1 MIASSLPTIVSLATA
16 PGHGAL
22 AIIRLSGSEAISIT
36 ESFFSK
42 KKLASQKSHSLH
54 FGTIQKESQLID
66 EVLIS
71 IFKSPHSFTG
81 ENTVE
86 IACHGSPFII
96 EQIIQLALQNGAILA
111 KPGEFTQRAFFN
123 GKLDL
128 SQAEA
133 VADIIASENESQHKI
148 AFQQMRGGY
157 SEKIKSLRQEL
168 IDFAALMEL
177 ELDFSEED
185 VEFADREKF
194 LKLVRQTRSS
204 IQELVQSFQLGNV
217 IKKGIPI
224 AIVGKP
230 NVGKSTLL
238 NALLK
243 EEKAIVSSIAGTTR
257 DFIEDTITI
266 KGTMYR
272 FVDTAGIRQA
282 TDEIEAMGIERS
294 FEKMKQASLILYL
307 HDIRLNHLEIVEDF
321 QKMNFDKT
329 QKVIIVLTKSDTIEN
344 YCSAYDIE
352 EAVSTL
358 THRPTLEIAAK
369 SNRNIEKLLQWIEK
383 EIHVEMKQGD
393 YIVSN
398 TRHKEA
404 LQNADKNLA
413 LVQNGLEEK
422 LSGEFISI
430 DMRAALQEL
439 GSITGQI
446 TNEDILSSIFSRFC
460 IGK

>member
-123 GKLDL
+123 GKHDL

-204 IQELVQSFQLGNV
+204 IQELVQSFQLGYV
-217 IKKGIPI
+217 IK
-224 AIVGKP
+224 
-230 NVGKSTLL
+230 
-238 NALLK
+238 
-243 EEKAIVSSIAGTTR
+243 
-257 DFIEDTITI
+257 
-266 KGTMYR
+266 
-272 FVDTAGIRQA
+272 
-282 TDEIEAMGIERS
+282 
-294 FEKMKQASLILYL
+294 
-307 HDIRLNHLEIVEDF
+307 
-321 QKMNFDKT
+321 
-329 QKVIIVLTKSDTIEN
+329 
-344 YCSAYDIE
+344 
-352 EAVSTL
+352 
-358 THRPTLEIAAK
+358 
-369 SNRNIEKLLQWIEK
+369 
-383 EIHVEMKQGD
+383 
-393 YIVSN
+393 
-398 TRHKEA
+398 
-404 LQNADKNLA
+404 
-413 LVQNGLEEK
+413 
-422 LSGEFISI
+422 
-430 DMRAALQEL
+430 
-439 GSITGQI
+439 
-446 TNEDILSSIFSRFC
+446 
-460 IGK
+460 